1 MSFKSLRFNAFD
13 CLGEELW
20 VESVDDVEEELA
32 TESNLRLRFFRIEVR
47 DVAHDKVV
55 ILDLL
60 VDLPNAQCFEL
71 RHVDLI
77 DFEELEV
84 ILLAPQEIS
93 EVHERASPLVGHVNL
108 T

>member
-60 VDLPNAQCFEL
+60 VDLPNAECFEL
-71 RHVDLI
+71 RHVDLV

-84 ILLAPQEIS
+84 ILLAP
-93 EVHERASPLVGHVNL
+93 
-108 T
+108 